1 MRQRAFLSLATVL
14 TLVRCTSRF
23 GGGGVDT
30 TIEADELVEFE
41 ADGGADLSVTVEVL
55 GNTADVTIE

>member
-1 MRQRAFLSLATVL
+1 MRQRAFISLATVL
-14 TLVRCTSRF
+14 ALAGCTSRF
-23 GGGGVDT
+23 GGEGVDT